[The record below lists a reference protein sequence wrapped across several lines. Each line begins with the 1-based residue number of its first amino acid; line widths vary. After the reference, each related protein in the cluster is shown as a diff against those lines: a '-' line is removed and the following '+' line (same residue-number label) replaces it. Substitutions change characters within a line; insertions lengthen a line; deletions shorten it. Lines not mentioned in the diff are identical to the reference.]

1 MLQSIN
7 NMRTLAELCRAGEPL
22 PGTLASWLASSLQS
36 FLDQRS
42 SSLND
47 AFGVRN
53 ARGGIPWRMEASIR
67 VRDAALRSLSKAQLT
82 ELSISA
88 RAERIHQASVRYAAS
103 SWRFDREREEM
114 PSTYRGTPQ
123 QFLWEAFKSGA
134 TMPLCPRQLRTILVS

>member
-7 NMRTLAELCRAGEPL
+7 NMRTLAQLCRAGEPL

-47 AFGVRN
+47 AFGLRN
-53 ARGGIPWRMEASIR
+53 TRGGIPWRMEASIR
-67 VRDAALRSLSKAQLT
+67 VRDAALRSLSKAQFA
-82 ELSISA
+82 ELSITA
-88 RAERIHQASVRYAAS
+88 QAERIHRASVRYAAS

-114 PSTYRGTPQ
+114 PSPYRGTPQ

-134 TMPLCPRQLRTILVS
+134 AMPLCPRQLRTILVS